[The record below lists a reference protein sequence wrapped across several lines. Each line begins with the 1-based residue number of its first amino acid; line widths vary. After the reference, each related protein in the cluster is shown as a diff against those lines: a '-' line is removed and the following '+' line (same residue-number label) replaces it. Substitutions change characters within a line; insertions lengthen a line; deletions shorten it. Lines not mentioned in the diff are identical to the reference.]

1 MSNQKQLTFLDE
13 PISEQKFMWLEL
25 ADLKTKQNNLRRGL
39 FQRFEELQKE
49 IDLLRNQLVTM
60 NMKNNQDIL

>member
-1 MSNQKQLTFLDE
+1 MGLVEQLTFLKE

-49 IDLLRNQLVTM
+49 IDLLRNQVLM
-60 NMKNNQDIL
+60 NLQKEKFIND

>member
-1 MSNQKQLTFLDE
+1 MATSKQLTFLEE

-25 ADLKTKQNNLRRGL
+25 ADLKTKQNNLRKGL

-49 IDLLRNQLVTM
+49 IDLLRNQIVTL
-60 NMKNNQDIL
+60 NLKNNKDVL